1 MQPLCTKCIFGVA
14 GAVFGAHVFAAMRCI
29 NALSGAWAEVKRGV
43 FSVSHASSAQ
53 SFHFS
58 LESLCAEP
66 GAGSQARE
74 LFCCLWFSVKSLFLK
89 GSRGGLDFD
98 SLCTE
103 KQPVEEQV
111 KKS

>member
-1 MQPLCTKCIFGVA
+1 MYKCIFGVA
-14 GAVFGAHVFAAMRCI
+14 GAVFGAHVFAVMRCI
-29 NALSGAWAEVKRGV
+29 NALSGTWAEVKRGV
-43 FSVSHASSAQ
+43 FSVTRASSAQ